1 MFLAC
6 SKNGDFKMDKRT
18 FAIAMAIEI
27 PVAFVVLSLL
37 LNGRSNITFY
47 IAWAIF
53 ALVVSLLFVFIKKEK
68 DETKKEKLR
77 RKIAL
82 SMLIS
87 IIGGAVIVVGVVL
100 FFVIAYSLGAG
111 F

>member
-1 MFLAC
+1 M
-6 SKNGDFKMDKRT
+6 NKRN
-18 FAIAMAIEI
+18 FAIAMAIEVPI
-27 PVAFVVLSLL
+27 AFVVLTLL
-37 LNGRSNITFY
+37 LNNMSDWIFY
-47 IAWAIF
+47 VAWAIF
-53 ALVVSLLFVFIKKEK
+53 AVVVSALFVFLKREK

-87 IIGGAVIVVGVVL
+87 IIGGAVVVFCVVL
-100 FFVIAYSLGAG
+100 FFVIAYSFEAG